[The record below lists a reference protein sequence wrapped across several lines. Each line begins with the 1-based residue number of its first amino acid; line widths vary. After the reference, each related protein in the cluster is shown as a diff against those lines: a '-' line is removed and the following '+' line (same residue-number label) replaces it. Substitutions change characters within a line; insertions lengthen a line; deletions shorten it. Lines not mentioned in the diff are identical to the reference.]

1 LIAGKTTMKSTTGVA
16 SDAQFKRA
24 ARNFCRRMLATSALA
39 ACVIV
44 APAIA
49 SLTHAS
55 LHEVRLPRI
64 DARLVENLQRW
75 ADDEK
80 ESWSEEI

>member
-1 LIAGKTTMKSTTGVA
+1 MNSSTGVA
-16 SDAQFKRA
+16 SDGQFRRA
-24 ARNFCRRMLATSALA
+24 ARNFFRRIMAMTALMVCA
-39 ACVIV
+39 IV

-49 SLTHAS
+49 SLTRAP

-64 DARLVENLQRW
+64 DARLVEHLQRW

-80 ESWSEEI
+80 EAWSEEI

>member
-1 LIAGKTTMKSTTGVA
+1 MAM
-16 SDAQFKRA
+16 A
-24 ARNFCRRMLATSALA
+24 ALLACA
-39 ACVIV
+39 IV

-49 SLTHAS
+49 SLTRAP

-80 ESWSEEI
+80 ESRSERI

>member
-1 LIAGKTTMKSTTGVA
+1 MNSSTGVA

-24 ARNFCRRMLATSALA
+24 ARNYCRRILAMSALLGCA
-39 ACVIV
+39 IV

-49 SLTHAS
+49 SLTRAP
-55 LHEVRLPRI
+55 LHEVRLPII

>member
-1 LIAGKTTMKSTTGVA
+1 LQADHG
-16 SDAQFKRA
+16 DDRA
-24 ARNFCRRMLATSALA
+24 YGLRESPMR
-39 ACVIV
+39 
-44 APAIA
+44 PAIA
-49 SLTHAS
+49 AVDAAP

-64 DARLVENLQRW
+64 DARLVENLQSW

>member
-1 LIAGKTTMKSTTGVA
+1 MNSSARVT
-16 SDAQFKRA
+16 SDAQFRRA
-24 ARNFCRRMLATSALA
+24 ARNYCRRILAMSALMG
-39 ACVIV
+39 CVIV

-49 SLTHAS
+49 ALTRAP

>member
-1 LIAGKTTMKSTTGVA
+1 MAM
-16 SDAQFKRA
+16 
-24 ARNFCRRMLATSALA
+24 SALMCCA
-39 ACVIV
+39 IV

-49 SLTHAS
+49 ALTRAP

>member
-1 LIAGKTTMKSTTGVA
+1 MNSSAGVT
-16 SDAQFKRA
+16 SDAHFIRV
-24 ARNFCRRMLATSALA
+24 ARHYCRRVLAMSALMGCA
-39 ACVIV
+39 IV

-49 SLTHAS
+49 SLTRAP

>member
-1 LIAGKTTMKSTTGVA
+1 
-16 SDAQFKRA
+16 
-24 ARNFCRRMLATSALA
+24 MLAMGALA

-44 APAIA
+44 APVIA
-49 SLTHAS
+49 SLTQAP
-55 LHEVRLPRI
+55 LREVRLPRI
-64 DARLVENLQRW
+64 DSRLVENLQRW

>member
-1 LIAGKTTMKSTTGVA
+1 MNSSAGVT
-16 SDAQFKRA
+16 SDAQFRRA
-24 ARNFCRRMLATSALA
+24 ARNYCRRILAMSALMG
-39 ACVIV
+39 CVIV

-49 SLTHAS
+49 ALTRAP